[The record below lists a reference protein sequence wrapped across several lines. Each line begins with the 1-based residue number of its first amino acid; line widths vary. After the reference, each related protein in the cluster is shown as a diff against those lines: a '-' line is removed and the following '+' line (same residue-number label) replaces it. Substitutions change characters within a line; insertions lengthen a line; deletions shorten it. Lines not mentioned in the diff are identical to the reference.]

1 MIAMTTMM
9 LMAETY
15 GLDTAPME
23 GFDPQA
29 VGREFGLPDN
39 AEIVALLAIGYG
51 QEPDKPYGG
60 RLALSEIASDECFGQ
75 RWNSGEISANQSS
88 KKMFEEIERKA
99 KTAL

>member
-9 LMAETY
+9 LMAEAY

-39 AEIVALLAIGYG
+39 AEIVALLANRIWPG
-51 QEPDKPYGG
+51 
-60 RLALSEIASDECFGQ
+60 A
-75 RWNSGEISANQSS
+75 
-88 KKMFEEIERKA
+88 
-99 KTAL
+99 